1 MPTLFLIDE
10 NQQLF
15 LNGIIEILEVVMKG
29 KVKWF
34 NKNKGYG
41 FIITDDNKEYFVHWK
56 SIVTNS
62 PRELKVL
69 EQDELVTFDLM
80 ETDKGVQAI
89 NIIRVNQ

>member
-1 MPTLFLIDE
+1 
-10 NQQLF
+10 
-15 LNGIIEILEVVMKG
+15 MKG

-41 FIITDDNKEYFVHWK
+41 FIITDDSKEYFVHWK

-69 EQDELVTFDLM
+69 EQDEIVTFDLM
-80 ETDKGVQAI
+80 ETDKGTQAI
-89 NIIRVNQ
+89 NIIRINP